1 MADGAA
7 LYFFA
12 KEAELLNEKGAA
24 KAPPKEKAPK
34 KPAAKGKAKGGR
46 KPLWDEMY
54 MADRLETV
62 EGWARQGAKDKDI
75 WEMLKIS
82 ETLFYDWKKKKP
94 EFAEALRAGAH
105 ESNGEILC
113 SAFKQSTG
121 YVARVV
127 EPIKV
132 RRETIDPATKKILT
146 NEEVVMAEY
155 DKYFEPDPRM
165 TQFMLTNRLAE
176 DYKAKQDV
184 RLDREIT
191 VIMEGAGEATKED
204 LMG

>member
-1 MADGAA
+1 MSK
-7 LYFFA
+7 
-12 KEAELLNEKGAA
+12 KEAA
-24 KAPPKEKAPK
+24 KAPPKEKVGR
-34 KPAAKGKAKGGR
+34 KPAAKGKQKGGR
-46 KPLWDEMY
+46 KPLWDELR

-113 SAFKQSTG
+113 SAFKQARG
-121 YVARVV
+121 YFEMVTEA
-127 EPIKV
+127 IKV
-132 RRETIDPATKKILT
+132 RRDRFD
-146 NEEVVMAEY
+146 AESGKVLVCDGVEIVTY
-155 DKYFEPDPRM
+155 NKYFEPDPRM

-176 DYKAKQDV
+176 EYKAKQDV
-184 RLDREIT
+184 KLDREIT
-191 VIMEGAGEATKED
+191 VIMEGAETTKED